1 MKFST
6 EGIGEAARWLEQ
18 FADMGEEAAVAM
30 VEAGADEVKKAWVS
44 EARSRGHTDTGA
56 MIDSIDHAKIYT
68 SSTGAWTVVYPQGK
82 DGKRRNAEKAFYL
95 HYGTSRIKGDHW
107 IDAAEKA
114 AEEPAQKAMEAIFDQ
129 KMEG

>member
-1 MKFST
+1 MA
-6 EGIGEAARWLEQ
+6 EAMIE
-18 FADMGEEAAVAM
+18 V
-30 VEAGADEVKKAWVS
+30 GAEEVKKAWAN
-44 EARSRGHTDTGA
+44 EARSRHHIDTGA
-56 MIDSIDHAKIYT
+56 MIESIGYKKVQKSA
-68 SSTGAWTVVYPQGK
+68 TGVWTEVYPQGK
-82 DGKRRNAEKAFYL
+82 DGKKRNVEKAFYL